1 MIRRLIILL
10 LIVTSINAS
19 NGTRYI
25 YFKDGTVKNYKEAKM
40 DFNAQWNIKE
50 GFSDSVKFIA
60 TTVFSKD
67 TIINIYDI
75 NRIVV
80 KDEHG
85 KTSKTIS
92 NSQLIFLS
100 KLIKPMTM
108 LVKGAPAIIFVGAI
122 IIILNAI

>member
-1 MIRRLIILL
+1 MKKLLLIAL

-19 NGTRYI
+19 NRTKYI

-40 DFNAQWNIKE
+40 DFKAQWNIKE

-60 TTVFSKD
+60 TTLFSKD

-75 NRIVV
+75 NKIVV

-85 KTSKTIS
+85 KKLKTIR
-92 NSQLIFLS
+92 NSQLIFFS
-100 KLIKPMTM
+100 KLIKPMSM

-122 IIILNAI
+122 FIILNAI